1 MFIYLE
7 ILQLYLGHSN
17 VLAAFKKLFHLDLR
31 YSDLQNEGLSS
42 LLNFHENFDENIE
55 TINNRL
61 LISGPDTTK
70 PYSSIC
76 IFSSNYKH
84 KLWQIAFIN
93 KHLTKEKEQF
103 WPAKYPAY
111 PLCIAKGRHDLLTY
125 HIQAFIGKHFIF
137 IIFYFL
143 KMFRNT

>member
-1 MFIYLE
+1 MIPRMVPIWLFWE
-7 ILQLYLGHSN
+7 AVILNKNLHINLKIN
-17 VLAAFKKLFHLDLR
+17 CAII
-31 YSDLQNEGLSS
+31 
-42 LLNFHENFDENIE
+42 DENIE

-103 WPAKYPAY
+103 WPTKYPAY

-137 IIFYFL
+137 IIFYFF